1 MRIDRRV
8 LSIFISAGLLLPA
21 ILIDKIGGIFPA
33 YLALYALSWLA
44 SAWSIVIKALRNL
57 RRGVIFDENF
67 LMLIAS
73 IGAFIINLVF
83 TTNDELWSAGGG
95 EVMMDGVLVMLLYQV
110 GEYFQALAV
119 RRSRKG
125 IKKLLALRPDCAVV
139 EREKE
144 EEVFPDEVAVGEI
157 IVVKPGERIA
167 IDGEVESGSGYV
179 DASAISGESEPVFVN
194 RGASVK
200 SGSVSVDG
208 LLRVRTTAEFG
219 ESTASRMLRL
229 VEEASE
235 KKAKQENFIT
245 AFAKVYTPIVCII
258 AVLVGCIPPL
268 ITLATSG
275 GNVWGDWIYSALS
288 LLVISCP
295 CALVISVPLTF
306 FGGIGGLSKLGVLVK
321 GADCFAPLASATTV
335 AFDKTGTVTEG
346 RFSVTE
352 CSIDSDNLALIAE
365 AESRFTHP
373 IARSVVNYC
382 PARPPLSCKTAEDV
396 SGKGIKAVVDSHEI
410 LVGKA
415 ELLKSYGIEFEEVKS
430 PFTTLYASV
439 DGEYVGR
446 IVLADK
452 VKESSKLAVDSFR
465 KMGMKTVMLTGDRT
479 DVAEAVAKQ
488 IGIDDWRANML
499 PEDKVSAVK
508 ELRKKGEKVMFC
520 GDGINDAPV
529 LAVSDLGCAMGGVS
543 SDVAIEASDAVVMND
558 DLSRLPKAKK
568 HASKVIRIAMQNII
582 GSLLIKVGIMALA
595 LVLPF
600 FPLWIAIIGD
610 VGVCLVAILN
620 ATRALSVK
628 K

>member
-1 MRIDRRV
+1 M
-8 LSIFISAGLLLPA
+8 
-21 ILIDKIGGIFPA
+21 
-33 YLALYALSWLA
+33 
-44 SAWSIVIKALRNL
+44 
-57 RRGVIFDENF
+57 
-67 LMLIAS
+67 
-73 IGAFIINLVF
+73 
-83 TTNDELWSAGGG
+83 
-95 EVMMDGVLVMLLYQV
+95 
-110 GEYFQALAV
+110 
-119 RRSRKG
+119 
-125 IKKLLALRPDCAVV
+125 
-139 EREKE
+139 
-144 EEVFPDEVAVGEI
+144 
-157 IVVKPGERIA
+157 
-167 IDGEVESGSGYV
+167 
-179 DASAISGESEPVFVN
+179 
-194 RGASVK
+194 
-200 SGSVSVDG
+200 
-208 LLRVRTTAEFG
+208 
-219 ESTASRMLRL
+219 
-229 VEEASE
+229 
-235 KKAKQENFIT
+235 
-245 AFAKVYTPIVCII
+245 
-258 AVLVGCIPPL
+258 
-268 ITLATSG
+268 
-275 GNVWGDWIYSALS
+275 
-288 LLVISCP
+288 
-295 CALVISVPLTF
+295 
-306 FGGIGGLSKLGVLVK
+306 
-321 GADCFAPLASATTV
+321 
-335 AFDKTGTVTEG
+335 
-346 RFSVTE
+346 
-352 CSIDSDNLALIAE
+352 
-365 AESRFTHP
+365 
-373 IARSVVNYC
+373 
-382 PARPPLSCKTAEDV
+382 

-568 HASKVIRIAMQNII
+568 HASKVIRIAMQNSI

-600 FPLWIAIIGD
+600 FPLWIAIMGD